1 MRSGRLRL
9 PTKGKVKA
17 SRPQRGAQRK
27 ENCSAQSPQNSR
39 SDQHA
44 PPLTPLQVYLKK
56 TGFSNKS
63 TFLKDPAA
71 AFFSNL
77 DTDVDLPT
85 PLVPQPMATGQLRLE
100 VPTNPTQQLGV
111 DLPVQEASKHL
122 TPKYIMTAQ
131 LERPNVSRV
140 TSSPTVHKNLQ
151 AGSIVTTAQVHVQER
166 ESSQSDQQQ
175 VASINPSNTE
185 LLLSTGISI
194 EVHNDVVH
202 KGMRQQSTL
211 ISRSNL
217 NTQGSNERL
226 DMGFEVAT
234 GIMEVSWLQSLSITN
249 NKDLGEALDLKTLDL
264 MNPKDHNLNKPLL
277 VGSTEYSS
285 SIPQQERPPNS
296 IMEISSGIRNP
307 KHDVVAMARSILTIS
322 PLEAINREGK
332 TLFSKSSS
340 HGGYPSSEMEDLT
353 RLPASLLNA
362 LHTSTTAL
370 NMQSDKLDLQMD
382 LMNVMAIH
390 IADINRKLDLLAI
403 RPLEQISNQQQAFC
417 NCGPVI
423 DKLSMLP
430 TILTEILQKVKTS
443 NIEEAIFNTTSHD
456 SGDIVSLQ
464 KTPGLAASSPTKKEA
479 TTQGI
484 YSISTDESSQ
494 LKEVV
499 PTNSEC
505 TMSAQLENRN
515 P

>member
-1 MRSGRLRL
+1 
-9 PTKGKVKA
+9 
-17 SRPQRGAQRK
+17 
-27 ENCSAQSPQNSR
+27 
-39 SDQHA
+39 
-44 PPLTPLQVYLKK
+44 
-56 TGFSNKS
+56 
-63 TFLKDPAA
+63 
-71 AFFSNL
+71 
-77 DTDVDLPT
+77 
-85 PLVPQPMATGQLRLE
+85 MATGQLRLE

-111 DLPVQEASKHL
+111 DLPVQEASKRL
-122 TPKYIMTAQ
+122 TPEVHNDRTAH
-131 LERPNVSRV
+131 ERPNVSRV
-140 TSSPTVHKNLQ
+140 TSSPTVCKNLQ

-166 ESSQSDQQQ
+166 ESSQRDQQQ
-175 VASINPSNTE
+175 GTSINPSNTE
-185 LLLSTGISI
+185 LLLSTGILI
-194 EVHNDVVH
+194 EVHNNIVH
-202 KGMRQQSTL
+202 KGMRQQLTP
-211 ISRSNL
+211 ISRSTL

-234 GIMEVSWLQSLSITN
+234 GIMEDSWLQSLSITN

-264 MNPKDHNLNKPLL
+264 MNPKDQYLNKPLR

-285 SIPQQERPPNS
+285 SILQQERPPNS
-296 IMEISSGIRNP
+296 IMEMSSCIRNP
-307 KHDVVAMARSILTIS
+307 QYDVVAMARSILTIS

-332 TLFSKSSS
+332 TFFSKSPS
-340 HGGYPSSEMEDLT
+340 HAGYPSSEMEDLT
-353 RLPASLLNA
+353 RLHASLLNA
-362 LHTSTTAL
+362 LHTSTTTL

-390 IADINRKLDLLAI
+390 IADVNRKLDLLAI

-417 NCGPVI
+417 NCDPVI

-430 TILTEILQKVKTS
+430 TILTEILQKVETS

-499 PTNSEC
+499 PTNPVYKRALSSKTE
-505 TMSAQLENRN
+505 TPN
-515 P
+515 